1 MQEFV
6 SETLGHY
13 CVQSLLARGGMA
25 KVYLA
30 RHIHTGKSVAIKLLN
45 GSAVEDSEYFRFE
58 AETLAKLSHKHILPV
73 IEYGE
78 WESWHYLVTPY
89 ISGGTLNQLL
99 KKGPLSCEHAGE
111 LLDQL
116 AQALQ
121 FAHDQGLV
129 HCDIKP
135 SNILMR
141 NEYFTY
147 LADFGL
153 AKYIDEEVD
162 FTFSSYILGTPEYMA
177 PEIAKENFTHFSDI
191 YSLGIVL
198 YQMVTGRLPFTGNDP
213 IEVCIKHAHDLPPLP
228 SSLNAHI
235 SEAVEH
241 VILCALEKNP
251 RRRFRTVQEFSH
263 AYWQALQEDRHI
275 QMSTAKQIISV
286 RNASKAVQTS
296 AYKLQQS
303 GRRSWQV
310 LQEDRHMRLIAATR
324 TGMPVLEPPRV
335 TVYKLRPGRR
345 RPKLVGTILALA
357 MLASVPT
364 VSGLSVQPH
373 EKPPLAVHVQQGLQP
388 RHTNGTMLPTP
399 LPIPTPT
406 LVQQS
411 ITTKSSPN
419 PANNVNQNDN
429 VKQNK
434 SITPKS
440 PPNRTNPENNTPPPA
455 STAGGEPTNGTGNQ
469 SSDENASQQNNQ
481 NHDFPFLNHDF
492 PFSNHDF
499 PLRQYTSY
507 NGQSQPP
514 LDSRE
519 KSASL
524 RARHF
529 RWLVQAKR

>member
-1 MQEFV
+1 MREFV
-6 SETLGHY
+6 GETIGHY
-13 CVQSLLARGGMA
+13 RVQNLLARGGMA

-45 GSAVEDSEYFRFE
+45 SSAVEESQYFRFE

-99 KKGPLSCEHAGE
+99 KKGPLSCEHAGN

-141 NEYFTY
+141 NECFVY

-153 AKYIDEEVD
+153 AKYIDEEID
-162 FTFSSYILGTPEYMA
+162 STFTNYILGTPEYMA
-177 PEIAKENFTHFSDI
+177 PELAEKDFTHLSDI

-198 YQMVTGRLPFTGNDP
+198 YQMVTGRIPFTGNDP
-213 IEVCIKHAHDLPPLP
+213 ATVYAKHAHDLPPLP

-241 VILCALEKNP
+241 VILCALEKDP
-251 RRRFRTVQEFSH
+251 RRRFQTVQEFSH
-263 AYWQALQEDRHI
+263 AYWQALQEDRHM
-275 QMSTAKQIISV
+275 QMSTAKQIISG
-286 RNASKAVQTS
+286 RNAHKAMQTS
-296 AYKLQQS
+296 TYQLQQN

-310 LQEDRHMRLIAATR
+310 PQEDPHMQLIAATHMD
-324 TGMPVLEPPRV
+324 MPVLEPPRV
-335 TVYKLRPGRR
+335 TVYKLRQDRR

-357 MLASVPT
+357 VLVSIPI
-364 VSGLSVQPH
+364 VSGLSAQPH
-373 EKPPLAVHVQQGLQP
+373 EQPPLAIHVQHNLQP
-388 RHTNGTMLPTP
+388 HHTNGTMLSTP

-411 ITTKSSPN
+411 ITTKSPPK
-419 PANNVNQNDN
+419 PANNANQNDN
-429 VKQNK
+429 LKQ
-434 SITPKS
+434 SQSFTPNS
-440 PPNRTNPENNTPPPA
+440 PSNPENNTPPPT
-455 STAGGEPTNGTGNQ
+455 STVGSEPTNSNGNQ
-469 SSDENASQQNNQ
+469 NSDGNNSQQNNQ
-481 NHDFPFLNHDF
+481 NRDFPFQNSDF
-492 PFSNHDF
+492 PFRNKDF
-499 PLRQYTSY
+499 PFQNSNFPFQNKDFPFRQGS
-507 NGQSQPP
+507 N
-514 LDSRE
+514 
-519 KSASL
+519 
-524 RARHF
+524 
-529 RWLVQAKR
+529 

>member
-6 SETLGHY
+6 GETIGHY
-13 CVQSLLARGGMA
+13 RVQSLLARGGMA

-30 RHIHTGKSVAIKLLN
+30 HHIHTGKAVAIKLLN
-45 GSAVEDSEYFRFE
+45 SNTVEDSQYFRFE

-141 NEYFTY
+141 NECFVY

-153 AKYIDEEVD
+153 AKYIDED
-162 FTFSSYILGTPEYMA
+162 IDSTFSNYILGTPEYMA
-177 PEIAKENFTHFSDI
+177 PELAEKDFTHFSDI

-198 YQMVTGRLPFTGNDP
+198 YQMVTGRIPFTGNDP
-213 IEVCIKHAHDLPPLP
+213 ITVYTKHAHDLPPLP
-228 SSLNAHI
+228 SSLNTHI

-241 VILCALEKNP
+241 VILCALEKDP
-251 RRRFRTVQEFSH
+251 RRRFQTVQEFSYT
-263 AYWQALQEDRHI
+263 YWQALQEDRHI
-275 QMSTAKQIISV
+275 QMSIAKQIISI
-286 RNASKAVQTS
+286 RNTRKAVQTS
-296 AYKLQQS
+296 AYTLQQS

-310 LQEDRHMRLIAATR
+310 SQEDQHMQLTAATQMD
-324 TGMPVLEPPRV
+324 MPVLEPPRV
-335 TVYKLRPGRR
+335 TVYKLQQDRR
-345 RPKLVGTILALA
+345 RPKLVGAILALA
-357 MLASVPT
+357 VLTSIPII
-364 VSGLSVQPH
+364 SGLSAQPY
-373 EKPPLAVHVQQGLQP
+373 ETPPSAVHIQQSLQTH
-388 RHTNGTMLPTP
+388 HTNGTILSTP
-399 LPIPTPT
+399 LPTPTPT

-411 ITTKSSPN
+411 MTTKSRPK

-429 VKQNK
+429 PKQSQ

-440 PPNRTNPENNTPPPA
+440 PLNPDNNTPPPA
-455 STAGGEPTNGTGNQ
+455 STAGSEPTNSNGNP
-469 SSDENASQQNNQ
+469 SNSQQNNQ
-481 NHDFPFLNHDF
+481 NKDFPFQNSDF
-492 PFSNHDF
+492 PFQNKNFPFQNSDF
-499 PLRQYTSY
+499 PLH
-507 NGQSQPP
+507 NKNFPFGQGNS
-514 LDSRE
+514 
-519 KSASL
+519 
-524 RARHF
+524 
-529 RWLVQAKR
+529 